1 MIKKTRYIATN
12 SIQIPASMSFEMP
25 PEDFFIKDKAY
36 KKKDVKKFW
45 KYARLLYKIAM
56 HDNINPLTG
65 NPIFTDPLVS
75 NRATYLSEYDIDC
88 YQEYSLCIESTFPNF
103 YHPFDFWRV
112 YVVLP
117 MKRGPSDVL
126 RIYLDI
132 RYRNRTN
139 FDFDYKPW
147 DKKKKDLVFM
157 FKNWLSVTMLVPDP
171 RVTDRIRLILNN
183 RESWQ
188 IEFQKKID
196 LYKKLKEKKRC
207 KKMQKIQI

>member
-1 MIKKTRYIATN
+1 
-12 SIQIPASMSFEMP
+12 MSFEMP
-25 PEDFFIKDKAY
+25 SEDFFIEDKAY

-56 HDNINPLTG
+56 HDNVNPMTG
-65 NPIFTDPLVS
+65 NPIFNNPSVS
-75 NRATYLSEYDIDC
+75 TRLGTYLSQYDIDC

-117 MKRGPSDVL
+117 MKRSPSDVL

-132 RYRNRTN
+132 RYRNRTS
-139 FDFDYKPW
+139 FDFDFAPW

-157 FKNWLSVTMLVPDP
+157 FKNWLSITMLVPDP
-171 RVTDRIRLILNN
+171 RVTDRVRLILNN

-188 IEFQKKID
+188 IEYQKMID
-196 LYKKLKEKKRC
+196 SFKESKEKKRS
-207 KKMQKIQI
+207 KKLRKIQSGEQ